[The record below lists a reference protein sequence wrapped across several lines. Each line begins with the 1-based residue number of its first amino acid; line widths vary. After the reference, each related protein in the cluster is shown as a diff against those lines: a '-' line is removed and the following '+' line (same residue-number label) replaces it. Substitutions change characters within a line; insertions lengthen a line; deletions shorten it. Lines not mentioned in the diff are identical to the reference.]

1 MSMFV
6 GKGSGNALT
15 NKNLVFWAIL
25 AVLALALSFYIGE
38 LYGKKDSRAP
48 IIIEKCSTTAGL
60 Q

>member
-1 MSMFV
+1 MFM
-6 GKGSGNALT
+6 GEGSEKTLA
-15 NKNLVFWAIL
+15 NKHMVFWAIL